1 MYPVR
6 RRAFRRRVRRAPA
19 IPRAV
24 MARNLPLYLHRESAP
39 TTLTTVTGFLAGIKN
54 MSLSEVPNS
63 DLQAI
68 FQEYRIIKVVAKF
81 APLID
86 PGNSGVASNGQI
98 SVIFASDPFQTAAPA
113 TANAL
118 SAYSNHKR
126 YICVAGKTNYYT
138 FYPKVQNEIFNGTA
152 AANLATYQY
161 NPWLSLGASGVTVP
175 HFNLMYYLSIPSLNT
190 AESIQITYEYHF
202 EVRGIK

>member
-1 MYPVR
+1 M
-6 RRAFRRRVRRAPA
+6 RRRVRRAPIA
-19 IPRAV
+19 RSIV
-24 MARNLPLYLHRESAP
+24 ARNQPLYLVRESVP
-39 TTLTTVTGFLAGIKN
+39 VTLTTASGFLAGIKTCQ
-54 MSLSEVPNS
+54 LGEVPNS

-81 APLID
+81 APLVD
-86 PGNSGVASNGQI
+86 PGNSGIAGNGQI
-98 SVIFASDPFQTAAPA
+98 SVIFASDPFQTTVPG

-118 SAYSNHKR
+118 SAYSNHRR

-138 FYPKVQNEIFNGTA
+138 FYPKVQNEIFNGTT
-152 AANLATYQY
+152 AANLATYKY
-161 NPWLSLGASGVTVP
+161 NPWLSLGTSGVTVP

-190 AESIQITYEYHF
+190 AESIQITYDYHF